1 MQIEGMRILLVEDSV
16 KLANWLSKSLH
27 KSGYAVDSVHDGGIA
42 DSMLASPEYDAVI
55 LDLGLPTIDGLTIL
69 KRLRDRGSVIPVL
82 ILSARGQL
90 GDRISGL
97 NLGADDYLPK
107 PFDLSELDARL
118 HALIRRAHGT
128 PAPTLRLGALE
139 YDTSDRVFRLANETL
154 HLRPKEHAV
163 LEALLLR
170 VGKAISKAQ
179 LYEKV
184 FSIDAS
190 TSADV
195 VEIYIHRLRKHLQDS
210 GLSIVTLRGLGYVLE
225 AR

>member
-1 MQIEGMRILLVEDSV
+1 MQIASMRILLVEDSV
-16 KLANWLSKSLH
+16 KLATWLSKSLQ
-27 KSGYAVDSVHDGGIA
+27 KSGYAVDTVHDGGVA
-42 DSMLASPEYDAVI
+42 DSMLASPDYDAVI
-55 LDLGLPTIDGLTIL
+55 LDLGLPTLDGLTIL
-69 KRLRDRGSVIPVL
+69 RRLRDRGSVIPVL

-90 GDRISGL
+90 GDRVSGL

-118 HALIRRAHGT
+118 HALIRRANGT
-128 PAPTLRLGALE
+128 PAPTVRLGALE
-139 YDTSDRVFRLANETL
+139 YDSSDRVFRLAEDTL
-154 HLRPKEHAV
+154 VLRPKEHAV
-163 LEALLLR
+163 LEALMLR
-170 VGKAISKAQ
+170 AGKVISKFQ

-190 TSADV
+190 TGADV
-195 VEIYIHRLRKHLQDS
+195 VEVYIHRLRKRLQDS